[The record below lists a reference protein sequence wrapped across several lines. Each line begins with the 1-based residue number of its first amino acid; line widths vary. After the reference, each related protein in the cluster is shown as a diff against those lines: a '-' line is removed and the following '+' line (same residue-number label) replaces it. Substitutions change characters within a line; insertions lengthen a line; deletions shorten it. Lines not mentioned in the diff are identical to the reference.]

1 MRASIINTCHKQAL
15 ASIGGEHMT
24 INTVNLT
31 IRVDPDLKKKIEDYA
46 KDNGNMSISSVVR
59 LALMAKLK
67 NRKEVI

>member
-1 MRASIINTCHKQAL
+1 
-15 ASIGGEHMT
+15 MT